1 MDKRIIYVISILVM
15 VFSLLACEV
24 TFSGIDVSSDTIR
37 GSGDVRQE
45 DRTVSGISGV
55 ELAMQGTLTIELG
68 STESLR
74 IEAEDNLLEYIQTDV
89 SAGRLTIETERG
101 INLRDTEPINFFLTV
116 TELDSIRISSS
127 GDILAPD
134 LQADRFSITITSS
147 GDLTMGDLDC
157 NSLSVES
164 SSSGSLTMGTLTSET
179 INVRI
184 SSSGDVEIAG
194 GQVQQQDITI
204 SSSGKYLAEDLA
216 STEADV
222 TLTSSG
228 IARIRVSDRL
238 SGRLSSSGDVYY
250 IGDPRVNVS
259 TTSSGRTVQVED

>member
-1 MDKRIIYVISILVM
+1 MDKRITLAIVILVM
-15 VFSLLACEV
+15 VFSVLACEV
-24 TFSGIDVSSDTIR
+24 TFTGIDSASGSIR

-45 DRTVSGISGV
+45 DRNVSGISGV

-68 STESLR
+68 SSESLS
-74 IEAEDNLLEYIQTDV
+74 IEAEDNLLEHIQTDV
-89 SAGRLTIETERG
+89 SAGTLTIETERG
-101 INLRDTEPINFFLTV
+101 TNLRNTKPINFFLTV

-127 GDILAPD
+127 GDIMAPD
-134 LQADRFSITITSS
+134 LEADRFSISISSS

-157 NSLSVES
+157 TSLSVES
-164 SSSGSLTMGTLTSET
+164 SSSGKLSLNSLEAET
-179 INVRI
+179 IDVRI
-184 SSSGDVEIAG
+184 SSSGDVEIAA

-216 STEADV
+216 SAEADV

-228 IARIRVSDRL
+228 TARIRVSDRL

-259 TTSSGRTVQVED
+259 TSSSGRTVQVED